1 MCLIPLIFY
10 KQGCPVDVIP
20 DKGKTLVEFPVKD
33 KMDVGIHEA
42 EGKDYD
48 FKISGTDIDSVHP
61 CNTFGIV

>member
-1 MCLIPLIFY
+1 M
-10 KQGCPVDVIP
+10 DVIP